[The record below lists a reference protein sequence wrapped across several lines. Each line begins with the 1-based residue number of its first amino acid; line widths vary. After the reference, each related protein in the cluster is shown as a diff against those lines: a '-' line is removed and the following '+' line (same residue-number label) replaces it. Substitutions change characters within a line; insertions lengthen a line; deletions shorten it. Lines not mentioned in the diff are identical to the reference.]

1 MAVSGRGGRAGPE
14 RADLVI
20 RSRNVAL
27 PGGVA
32 AASVS
37 VRDGKIGSV
46 AEYGA
51 RADAAAE
58 VDLGEVALLPGLVD
72 SHVHVNEPG
81 RTEWE
86 GFASATAAALAGG
99 ITTICDMPLNSV
111 PATTTVDALHAKL
124 AAARGKCAVDVAF
137 WGGAVPG
144 NADQIGPLLDAGVVG
159 VKCFLA
165 DSGVPEFPPLDPAG
179 LREAMRALAAH
190 DRAGSAA
197 MIVHAEDP
205 GEVGEPSGP
214 GVDAFVASRPPVAER
229 RAIETVIRAA
239 AATGA
244 RAHIVHLAAG
254 ECAALIGAAQA
265 SGIRLSAE
273 TCPHYL
279 YFAAEEVPAGR
290 TEFKCCPP
298 VRYAPNREALWRA
311 LEGGVIGGVVSDH
324 SPCLVELKRL
334 AEGDFRTAWGGIA
347 SLQVALP
354 VMWTVARKRGRS
366 LSDIARW
373 MSAFPASLAGLDGR
387 KGRIAAG
394 VDADLVAF
402 DPDATFTVRA
412 TELLHKNPVTPYDGR
427 TLTGVVRRTWLRGTE
442 VDPGGPRH
450 GQLLGGDG
458 RALDA

>member
-1 MAVSGRGGRAGPE
+1 MS
-14 RADLVI
+14 ADLVI
-20 RSRNVAL
+20 RSRKVAL

-37 VRDGKIGSV
+37 VRDGMIESI

-51 RADAAAE
+51 RSDAMAE

-86 GFASATAAALAGG
+86 GFATATAAALAGG

-111 PATTTVDALHAKL
+111 PVTTTVEALQAKL
-124 AAARGKCAVDVAF
+124 AAARGQCAVDVAF

-144 NADQIGPLLDAGVVG
+144 NAGQIGPLLDAGVIG
-159 VKCFLA
+159 LKCFLI
-165 DSGVPEFPPLDPAG
+165 DSGIPEFPPLDPAG
-179 LREAMRALAAH
+179 LREAMRVLASH
-190 DRAGSAA
+190 DPAGPGAP

-205 GEVGEPSGP
+205 GEVSEPAGP
-214 GVDAFVASRPPVAER
+214 GFDAFVASRPPVAER
-229 RAIETVIRAA
+229 RAIETVVRAA
-239 AATGA
+239 AATTA

-265 SGIRLSAE
+265 SGIQLSAE

-279 YFAAEEVPAGR
+279 YFASEEVPAGH

-311 LEGGVIGGVVSDH
+311 LEDGVIGGVVSDH
-324 SPCLVELKRL
+324 SPCTVEMKRL

-347 SLQVALP
+347 SLQVSLP
-354 VMWTVARKRGRS
+354 ATWTVARKRGHS

-373 MSAFPASLAGLDGR
+373 MSAFPAALAGLDAR

-394 VDADLVAF
+394 ADADFVAF

-412 TELLHKNPVTPYDGR
+412 AELLHKNPVTPYEGR

-442 VDPGGPRH
+442 VTAGGPRC
-450 GQLLGGDG
+450 GQLLRRGGS
-458 RALDA
+458 ALDA